1 MAKRMGLASDALL
14 RERIDGAIAR
24 VLDMQDGSGAF
35 GIWGPSDGDMWLTS
49 YVTDFLTRAKE
60 AGYVVK
66 PQAFSQA
73 LDRLQNF
80 ISYAQDFE
88 SGGEGRAYALYVLA
102 RNGRAPIGELRY
114 YVDTRLD
121 RFSTP
126 LAQAQ
131 LGAALSMLG
140 DKPRAEKALQAAL
153 KTIADKDDGLTR
165 RDYGTGVRDGAALI
179 TLASETGLAK
189 AEVPRLVDVVAK
201 AYRAKA
207 YTSTQEQ
214 AWMLLAARALAEEA
228 GNAVLSV
235 NGAPHKGQLVRPVTP
250 ADVKDSA
257 LAITNNGDAPV
268 DAVVSVVGAAMTPE
282 PAVSKGFTIER
293 TYYTLDG
300 KKVDL
305 ASATGGQ
312 AALQQNE
319 RLVAVIKVASPDTGG
334 RILVVDRLP
343 AGLEIENPRLVDS
356 GDIKTLDWLKT
367 SVKPEHTDFR
377 DDRFVAGFDFFGSG
391 DGRRN
396 RRHADGDEENREPAN
411 SATVAY
417 LVRAVTPGSFVHPP
431 ATVEDMYR
439 ADRFART
446 AAGRLE
452 IKSKE

>member
-1 MAKRMGLASDALL
+1 
-14 RERIDGAIAR
+14 
-24 VLDMQDGSGAF
+24 
-35 GIWGPSDGDMWLTS
+35 
-49 YVTDFLTRAKE
+49 
-60 AGYVVK
+60 
-66 PQAFSQA
+66 
-73 LDRLQNF
+73 
-80 ISYAQDFE
+80 
-88 SGGEGRAYALYVLA
+88 
-102 RNGRAPIGELRY
+102 
-114 YVDTRLD
+114 
-121 RFSTP
+121 
-126 LAQAQ
+126 
-131 LGAALSMLG
+131 
-140 DKPRAEKALQAAL
+140 
-153 KTIADKDDGLTR
+153 
-165 RDYGTGVRDGAALI
+165 
-179 TLASETGLAK
+179 
-189 AEVPRLVDVVAK
+189 
-201 AYRAKA
+201 
-207 YTSTQEQ
+207 
-214 AWMLLAARALAEEA
+214 MLLAARALAEEA